1 MYPWIYAHRGV
12 WKDSRD
18 QNSSEAIRRA
28 VLDGYSVET
37 DIRDFLG
44 EIVISHDPI
53 LEAPEIKLHDLIDLE
68 ASFALNIKSDGLFS
82 ILSHDLLYW
91 INRTDSFF
99 FDGSFPDLY
108 GYQKALLPTAFRI
121 SDFESIPSINPISTV
136 WIDGL
141 QSDWWIGNRELIA
154 QKKTSKLIFVSPELH
169 GRDPKL
175 AWAFLREERNQGNL
189 HINICTDLPRT
200 VAKWL

>member
-1 MYPWIYAHRGV
+1 MFPWIYAHRGL
-12 WKDSRD
+12 WEEPKD

-37 DIRDFLG
+37 DLRDFLG

-53 LEAPEIKLHDLIDLE
+53 LIAPQLKLYHLMDLE
-68 ASFALNIKSDGLFS
+68 ASFALNVKSDGLS
-82 ILSHDLLYW
+82 SMLSDELLNW
-91 INRTDSFF
+91 VNRTDSFF
-99 FDGSFPDLY
+99 FDGSLPDLY
-108 GYQKALLPTAFRI
+108 IYQKALLPVAFRI
-121 SDFESIPSINPISTV
+121 SDFESTPSLKPTSTV

-141 QSDWWIGNRELIA
+141 QSDWWIGNRKLIA
-154 QKKTSKLIFVSPELH
+154 ENKASKLVFVSPELH

-189 HINICTDLPRT
+189 HVNICTDFPWK
-200 VAKWL
+200 VAKW